1 MKIQKAIQHQL
12 YNWKI
17 DESSREEELLF
28 FTRTYLIKNE
38 HTIVI

>member
-1 MKIQKAIQHQL
+1 MKIQKNFNIN
-12 YNWKI
+12 YITGKI
-17 DESSREEELLF
+17 DESSREEALLF